1 MNFGAIFA
9 SHCDLPDG
17 SIIII
22 ILLNWF
28 VLVIDSY
35 DLELEASSSSMDFQG
50 VYLSSK
56 GYFL

>member
-28 VLVIDSY
+28 VLVIDFYS
-35 DLELEASSSSMDFQG
+35 DLPNKRTGTIAEF
-50 VYLSSK
+50 
-56 GYFL
+56 